1 MQVEAAKLEKARA
14 LINKGET
21 EEFSRLIEECPGL
34 TNEKFEFEE
43 EGSLSLTLLHLAAGY
58 GQETVPPNAVKMI
71 EIITAAGGGSGDRSP
86 AEIALLCGSTAL
98 ARELCAA
105 EEPISLPVAA
115 GIGDVDALAS
125 HFETGQT
132 LVLGEEYIES
142 GTFKMVKALEWPLLL
157 AVKNGQIEA
166 AFYLLKHG
174 ADINRLSAEE
184 AGGVAATPLHWA
196 SRHGHYEL
204 VKFLVS
210 YGAGLGTR
218 DDRFR
223 KTPSQWARRAG
234 HEKIADYLSYL
245 AG

>member
-1 MQVEAAKLEKARA
+1 MQVEAAKLEKARE
-14 LINKGET
+14 LVNRGET
-21 EEFSRLIEECPGL
+21 EELSRLIEECPEL
-34 TNEKFEFEE
+34 TGEKFES
-43 EGSLSLTLLHLAAGY
+43 EGKGDQTLTLLLLAAGY
-58 GQETVPPNAVKMI
+58 GQETAPPNALKMI

-86 AEIALLCGSTAL
+86 CEIALLCGSTAL
-98 ARELCAA
+98 ARELSAGDS
-105 EEPISLPVAA
+105 PLSLAVAA
-115 GIGDVDALAS
+115 GIGDVDAMAA
-125 HFETGQT
+125 HFENGQT
-132 LVLGEEYIES
+132 LVLGEEHIES

-174 ADINRLSAEE
+174 ADINRLTAEE
-184 AGGVAATPLHWA
+184 AGGVAATSLHWA

-210 YGAGLGTR
+210 YGAGLGNR

-223 KTPSQWARRAG
+223 ETPSQWAKRAG
-234 HEKIADYLSYL
+234 HERISDYLSYL